1 MLRTVMVR
9 RYCIVAVFLVLAAAT
24 AVAQRPAALGP
35 GPVANF
41 VVFMQ
46 GSPIGSEQV
55 TVTASAE
62 GWTVRGTGRLANPI
76 NLSTSRFEM
85 RYDREW
91 QPISLEID
99 ATLRGQPL
107 LMRTTFAGG
116 SATNDI
122 TQGGQQNR
130 KVDKVSAD
138 PLVLPNMFFC
148 AYEALAIRLR
158 GVAAPAELRAYVAPQ
173 VEIAMRVTGSGNERI
188 RTANRS
194 IAATRYDLTMANP
207 GGPVPAEVWV
217 DEESRLLRFRIPAQG
232 LEVAREDVAAVSS
245 RVEKMARPGDEEV
258 RVPANGFNLAATLSK
273 PPSVAAAPAS
283 GKTPVRKL
291 PAVILVPGSGPVD
304 RDETVAGI
312 SIFAQIANTLA
323 DVGFIVVRYD
333 KRGIGQSGGRDES
346 ATMKDY
352 AEDVRAVVEY
362 LRKRK
367 DIDQQ
372 RIAVVGHSEGGLV
385 GMLTAADAKKRIAA
399 LVLLATPGTTGAQ
412 LVLEQQRRLL
422 DRMELP
428 EAEKRDRM
436 DLQQK
441 IQKAVVSGQGWESI
455 PAGYRRQAD
464 TPWFRSF
471 LTFDPAPV
479 MAKVQQPVMMIQGD
493 RDRQV
498 AARHAQL
505 LADAARARKTNPA
518 ADLVVVEGINHLL
531 VPAPTGEVDEYA
543 VLQDKNVSPKVL
555 DALASWLRD
564 KLHVD
569 AARAGR

>member
-1 MLRTVMVR
+1 
-9 RYCIVAVFLVLAAAT
+9 
-24 AVAQRPAALGP
+24 
-35 GPVANF
+35 
-41 VVFMQ
+41 MQ
-46 GSPIGSEQV
+46 GAAIGSEQV

-62 GWTVRGTGRLANPI
+62 GWTVRGTGRLGNPI

-91 QPISLEID
+91 HPISLEID
-99 ATLRGQPL
+99 AALRGQPL

-138 PLVLPNMFFC
+138 PLVLPNIFFS

-158 GVAAPAELRAYVAPQ
+158 GVVAPAELRAYVAPQ
-173 VEIAMRVTGSGNERI
+173 VEIAMHVTGSGNERI
-188 RTANRS
+188 RTADRS
-194 IAATRYDLTMANP
+194 ITATRYDVTIDNP
-207 GGPVPAEVWV
+207 GGPVATEVWV
-217 DEESRLLRFRIPAQG
+217 DEESRLLRFRVPAQG

-245 RVEKMARPGDEEV
+245 RVENMARAGDEDV

-283 GKTPVRKL
+283 GKSRVQKL
-291 PAVILVPGSGPVD
+291 PAVILVPESGPVD
-304 RDETVAGI
+304 RDGTVAGI

-323 DVGFIVVRYD
+323 DAGFIVIRYD

-352 AEDVRAVVEY
+352 AEDARAVVEY

-367 DIDQQ
+367 DIDEQ

-399 LVLLATPGTTGAQ
+399 LVLLATPGTTGAE
-412 LVLEQQRRLL
+412 LVLEQQRHLL

-428 EAEKRDRM
+428 EGEKRDRM
-436 DLQQK
+436 DLQQR

-479 MAKVQQPVMMIQGD
+479 MAKVAQPVIVIQGD

>member
-1 MLRTVMVR
+1 M
-9 RYCIVAVFLVLAAAT
+9 
-24 AVAQRPAALGP
+24 AVAQRPFAPGP

-46 GSPIGSEQV
+46 GAAIGSEQV

-62 GWTVRGTGRLANPI
+62 GWTVRGTGRLGNPI
-76 NLSTSRFEM
+76 NLSTSRFEL

-91 QPISLEID
+91 RPISLEID

-107 LMRTTFAGG
+107 LMRTIFAGG

-138 PLVLPNMFFC
+138 PLVLPNIFFC

-158 GVAAPAELRAYVAPQ
+158 GVVAPAELRAYVAPQ
-173 VEIAMRVTGSGNERI
+173 AEIAMRVTGTGNERI
-188 RTANRS
+188 RTADRS
-194 IAATRYDLTMANP
+194 ITATRYDLTMANP
-207 GGPVPAEVWV
+207 GGSVPAEVWV
-217 DEESRLLRFRIPAQG
+217 DEASRLLRFRIPAQG

-245 RVEKMARPGDEEV
+245 RVEKMARAGDEEV

-273 PPSVAAAPAS
+273 PPSVASAPAS
-283 GKTPVRKL
+283 GKSPVRKL

-304 RDETVAGI
+304 RDDTVAGI

-323 DVGFIVVRYD
+323 DAGFIVIRYD
-333 KRGIGQSGGRDES
+333 RRGIGQSGGRDES
-346 ATMKDY
+346 ATIKDY

-367 DIDQQ
+367 DIDKQ

-399 LVLLATPGTTGAQ
+399 LVLLATPGTSGAE
-412 LVLEQQRRLL
+412 LVLEQQRHLL

-428 EAEKRDRM
+428 EGEKRDRM
-436 DLQQK
+436 ELQQR

-464 TPWFRSF
+464 TPWFRSV

-479 MAKVQQPVMMIQGD
+479 MAKVQQPVMVIQGD

-498 AARHAQL
+498 DARHAQL

-518 ADLVVVEGINHLL
+518 ADMLVVEGINHLL

>member
-9 RYCIVAVFLVLAAAT
+9 RYCIVAVFLVLAAKT
-24 AVAQRPAALGP
+24 AAAQRPSALGP
-35 GPVANF
+35 GPIADF

-46 GSPIGSEQV
+46 GAAIGNEKV

-62 GWTVRGTGRLANPI
+62 GWTVRGTGRLGNPI

-91 QPISLEID
+91 HPIALEID

-107 LMRTTFAGG
+107 LMRTIFAGG

-158 GVAAPAELRAYVAPQ
+158 GVIAPAELRAYVAPQ
-173 VEIAMRVTGSGNERI
+173 VEIAMRLTGSGTERI
-188 RTANRS
+188 RTADRS
-194 IAATRYDLTMANP
+194 ITATRYDLTMANP
-207 GGPVPAEVWV
+207 GGPVPVEVWV
-217 DEESRLLRFRIPAQG
+217 DEEGRLLRFRIPAQG

-245 RVEKMARPGDEEV
+245 RVEKMARAGDEEV
-258 RVPANGFNLAATLSK
+258 RVAANGFNLAATLSK

-283 GKTPVRKL
+283 GKTRVQKL

-304 RDETVAGI
+304 RDATVAGI
-312 SIFAQIANTLA
+312 SIFAQVANTLA
-323 DVGFIVVRYD
+323 DAGFIVIRYD

-385 GMLTAADAKKRIAA
+385 GMLTVADAKKRIAA
-399 LVLLATPGTTGAQ
+399 LVLLATPGTTGAT
-412 LVLEQQRRLL
+412 LVLEQQRHLL

-428 EAEKRDRM
+428 EGEKRDRIE
-436 DLQQK
+436 LQQR

-479 MAKVQQPVMMIQGD
+479 MAKVQQPVMVIQGD

-505 LADAARARKTNPA
+505 LVDAARARKKNPA

-531 VPAPTGEVDEYA
+531 VAAPTGEVDEYA

>member
-1 MLRTVMVR
+1 
-9 RYCIVAVFLVLAAAT
+9 
-24 AVAQRPAALGP
+24 
-35 GPVANF
+35 
-41 VVFMQ
+41 MQ
-46 GSPIGSEQV
+46 GAPIGNEEV

-62 GWTVRGTGRLANPI
+62 GWMVRGTGRLGNPI
-76 NLSTSRFEM
+76 SLSTSRFEM

-91 QPISLEID
+91 HPISLEID

-116 SATNDI
+116 AATTDT

-158 GVAAPAELRAYVAPQ
+158 GVVAPAELRAYVAPQ
-173 VEIAMRVTGSGNERI
+173 VEIAMHVTGSGTERI
-188 RTANRS
+188 RTADRS
-194 IAATRYDLTMANP
+194 ITATRYDVTMDNP
-207 GGPVPAEVWV
+207 GGPVAAEVWV
-217 DEESRLLRFRIPAQG
+217 DGESRLLRFRVPAQG

-245 RVEKMARPGDEEV
+245 RVEKMARAGDERV
-258 RVPANGFNLAATLSK
+258 SVPANGFNLAATLSK
-273 PPSVAAAPAS
+273 PPSAAPAPAS
-283 GKTPVRKL
+283 GKAQVQKR

-323 DVGFIVVRYD
+323 DAGFIVIRYD

-367 DIDQQ
+367 DIDGQ
-372 RIAVVGHSEGGLV
+372 RIAVLGHSEGGLV
-385 GMLTAADAKKRIAA
+385 GLIAAAGAKKRIAA
-399 LVLLATPGTTGAQ
+399 LVLVATPGTSGGE
-412 LVLEQQRRLL
+412 LVLEQQRHLL
-422 DRMELP
+422 DRMTLAEG
-428 EAEKRDRM
+428 EKRDRM
-436 DLQQK
+436 ELQQK
-441 IQKAVVSGQGWESI
+441 IQKAVVSGQGWDAI

-479 MAKVQQPVMMIQGD
+479 MAKVAQPIMVIQGD

-498 AARHAQL
+498 AVRHAQL
-505 LADAARARKTNPA
+505 LADAARARKANPA
-518 ADLVVVEGINHLL
+518 ANLVVVEGINHLL
-531 VPAPTGEVDEYA
+531 VPAPTGEVEEYA
-543 VLQDKNVSPKVL
+543 SLQDKNVSPKVL

-564 KLHVD
+564 TLHVD